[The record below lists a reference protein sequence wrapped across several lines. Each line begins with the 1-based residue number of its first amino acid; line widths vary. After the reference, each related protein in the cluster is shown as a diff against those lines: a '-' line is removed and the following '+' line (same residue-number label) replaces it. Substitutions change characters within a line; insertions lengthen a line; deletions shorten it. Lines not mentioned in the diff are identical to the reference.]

1 MKNQFQPTETALT
14 QGQSLRTHV
23 PAGTHLVVLHGE
35 VHLERSCAW
44 LGNGFANVGTTLC
57 EGQIYSVDQAGW
69 ISVLALSPAQVLQ
82 HVPASP
88 LAQTARALGAYVRRA
103 LHWTTPDAGAE
114 AKPTL

>member
-1 MKNQFQPTETALT
+1 MKNQFLPIETALT

-35 VHLERSCAW
+35 VHLERSCTW

-57 EGQIYSVDQAGW
+57 EGQVYSVEQAGW
-69 ISVLALSPAQVLQ
+69 VSVLALSPAQLLQ
-82 HVPASP
+82 YVPPSP
-88 LAQTARALGAYVRRA
+88 LAEAARALRDYVRRL
-103 LHWTTPDAGAE
+103 LHVTAPEAGAE